1 MFQTEVLC
9 KSCILCACG
18 IPYEFVHNVPY
29 FSIFV
34 LFSQQNFRFEY
45 SDLECPFCIRQFKE
59 ELIKNTLSIFKK
71 EEFKIEVTSQKAIR
85 QLQEKLN
92 RQEAQEKWD
101 PRPERKSV
109 INRTK
114 NEIMKTREDYERE
127 MRKVRNG
134 STIHFRIELFQ
145 AYIGI

>member
-1 MFQTEVLC
+1 MNLC
-9 KSCILCACG
+9 
-18 IPYEFVHNVPY
+18 
-29 FSIFV
+29 
-34 LFSQQNFRFEY
+34 
-45 SDLECPFCIRQFKE
+45 
-59 ELIKNTLSIFKK
+59 K